1 MANYKTKRTRKKR
14 KFTQAEKLAY
24 QLGQIDRGL
33 KNPNSRVSESFN
45 NGRKATK
52 RTKKPLF

>member
-1 MANYKTKRTRKKR
+1 MAYKKQNRTRKKR
-14 KFTQAEKLAY
+14 KYTQAEKLAY

-52 RTKKPLF
+52 TARKPLF